1 VHVWAGI
8 EALERELGVK
18 PTAEPDLGF
27 CWAVH
32 QWANKQSLASV
43 LQGGDLP
50 AGDFV
55 RWCKQV
61 IDCLGQIAAAAGPD
75 DPTREVADRAAQALR
90 RGVVDYSS
98 EV

>member
-1 VHVWAGI
+1 MGFAGRSTNGP
-8 EALERELGVK
+8 ASSRW
-18 PTAEPDLGF
+18 PRF
-27 CWAVH
+27 W
-32 QWANKQSLASV
+32 LAAIC
-43 LQGGDLP
+43 P

-61 IDCLGQIAAAAGPD
+61 IDCLGQIAAAAAPG
-75 DPTREVADRAAQALR
+75 DPVREVADRAADSLR